1 MKPTQ
6 STPALQRSPGCV
18 EVGEFVGVRNS
29 PRAIFLR
36 EQGRRPASAGVRN
49 ATPRCAGSA
58 VVLAPR
64 SRRKTPFARCAH
76 YGQTVSARQI
86 TQRAARADLMAAL
99 LAAAYSPRHWPAR
112 SLAEPTVHFLRRT
125 SRWCPQGRGWAAAG
139 RACAAT
145 RSGGL
150 VAARASALRQLTRCV
165 CLSAVSAANV
175 ASYVTGHKTEHRSAV
190 AAQRR
195 PPHRS
200 ARRQP
205 SLGLASA
212 DCRGCLRDT
221 LNPSKAQHLACCGPT
236 RFMRHGSR
244 EARWS
249 H

>member
-1 MKPTQ
+1 MTVDFLGDGTGLVSSLAP
-6 STPALQRSPGCV
+6 
-18 EVGEFVGVRNS
+18 VGLLGFRHGFD
-29 PRAIFLR
+29 ADHFFR
-36 EQGRRPASAGVRN
+36 EQGRGPASAGVRN

-58 VVLAPR
+58 AVLAPR
-64 SRRKTPFARCAH
+64 SRRKTPFARCARC
-76 YGQTVSARQI
+76 GQTVSASQI
-86 TQRAARADLMAAL
+86 TKRAARADLGAVL
-99 LAAAYSPRHWPAR
+99 LGVAYSPRHWPAR
-112 SLAEPTVHFLRRT
+112 GLAETAAHLDRRT
-125 SRWCPQGRGWAAAG
+125 SRWCLQGWGWAAAG
-139 RACAAT
+139 RACEAT

-175 ASYVTGHKTEHRSAV
+175 ASYATGHKTEHRSAV

-221 LNPSKAQHLACCGPT
+221 LNPSKAQHLACCGPA

>member
-1 MKPTQ
+1 MKLPRRTL
-6 STPALQRSPGCV
+6 ALHRLSGCV
-18 EVGEFVGVRNS
+18 SSGEFTGVLGS
-29 PRAIFLR
+29 PCATFLR
-36 EQGRRPASAGVRN
+36 EQGRGPSSAGVRN
-49 ATPRCAGSA
+49 AAPRCAGSA

-86 TQRAARADLMAAL
+86 TQRAARADPRAAL
-99 LAAAYSPRHWPAR
+99 LAAAHSPRHWPTR
-112 SLAEPTVHFLRRT
+112 SLAETAVHIDHRLPP
-125 SRWCPQGRGWAAAG
+125 WCPQGRGWAAAG

-195 PPHRS
+195 PRHRS

-205 SLGLASA
+205 SPGLARK
-212 DCRGCLRDT
+212 DCRGSFRET
-221 LNPSKAQHLACCGPT
+221 LNPSKVQHPTCCGPA